1 MEEYINGVDLGEIA
15 RGIVNKE
22 IQVYDGVTRFG
33 AYKPDEKWQRL
44 FGGVEPLKLS
54 TNPQP
59 YSIERTIRW
68 LTYQVA
74 NSLALVSEADKILQ
88 TEYMKM
94 IQNSG
99 RSLIEGKPC
108 YDFSKPI
115 NTMNTRKENQYGIQ
129 SSNQFTRKL

>member
-1 MEEYINGVDLGEIA
+1 MNSAFQIRKLKALWKNTLTVLISEKSQEASSI
-15 RGIVNKE
+15 KE

-33 AYKPDEKWQRL
+33 AYKPDEKWQQL

-74 NSLALVSEADKILQ
+74 NSLALVTEADKIPANRIH
-88 TEYMKM
+88 EDD
-94 IQNSG
+94 S
-99 RSLIEGKPC
+99 E
-108 YDFSKPI
+108 
-115 NTMNTRKENQYGIQ
+115 
-129 SSNQFTRKL
+129 